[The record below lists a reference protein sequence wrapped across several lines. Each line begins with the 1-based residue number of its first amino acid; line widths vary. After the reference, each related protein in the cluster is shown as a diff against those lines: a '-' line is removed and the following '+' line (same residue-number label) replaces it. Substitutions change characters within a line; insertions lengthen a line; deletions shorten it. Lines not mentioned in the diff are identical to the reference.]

1 MYCIILYI
9 YHIILLSNTARPPT
23 GQKGYNMINTIT
35 HTTLDHATIIART
48 VLRTCTNRG
57 DSPKIT
63 EMRRDLNG
71 RDARAYRMYAAM
83 DNAMTVY
90 DGNGNY
96 CDTMIMPD
104 MAAVMPDPLTDAA
117 DLINVAAVAIL
128 DIGRQCPCISAAIAN
143 DTPYIMPATL
153 RRAVYRAVAQYI
165 YANAKR
171 PALRDIYIETLPH
184 NDAGEITDVNYIR
197 VTRYYD
203 VDNITDYNAMQSMLT
218 RIQAALSI
226 KQRAILHKRLQGKSD
241 VIIAA
246 DLGVTQQAVNATL
259 QRIRRTVCA
268 LYPDA
273 IRHFKI

>member
-1 MYCIILYI
+1 MPAYNMCIQI
-9 YHIILLSNTARPPT
+9 TACPPPI

-48 VLRTCTNRG
+48 VLRTCADRG
-57 DSPKIT
+57 NSAKIT

-83 DNAMTVY
+83 DDAVTVY
-90 DGNGNY
+90 DDNGNY
-96 CDTMIMPD
+96 RDTMVTPD
-104 MAAVMPDPLTDAA
+104 IAAVMPDPLTDAA

-128 DIGRQCPCISAAIAN
+128 DIGRQCPCITAAITN
-143 DTPYIMPATL
+143 DTPYVMPTVL

-171 PALRDIYIETLPH
+171 PALRDTYIEDLSR

-203 VDNITDYNAMQSMLT
+203 VDDITDYNAMQTMLA
-218 RIQAALSI
+218 RIQAVLSI
-226 KQRAILHKRLQGKSD
+226 KQRTVLHKRLQGKSELA
-241 VIIAA
+241 IAA

-259 QRIRRTVCA
+259 QRIRRAVAA

-273 IRHFKI
+273 TQCLFID

>member
-1 MYCIILYI
+1 MT
-9 YHIILLSNTARPPT
+9 NTT
-23 GQKGYNMINTIT
+23 N
-35 HTTLDHATIIART
+35 HTTIEHATIIART
-48 VLRTCTNRG
+48 VLRTCANRG

-83 DNAMTVY
+83 DNAVTVY
-90 DGNGNY
+90 DDNDNY
-96 CDTMIMPD
+96 RNTMITPD
-104 MAAVMPDPLTDAA
+104 ISAVMPDPLTDAA
-117 DLINVAAVAIL
+117 DLINVAALVIL
-128 DIGRQCPCISAAIAN
+128 EIGRTCHCISAAIAN
-143 DTPYIMPATL
+143 DTPYVMPTTL
-153 RRAVYRAVAQYI
+153 RREVYRAVNGYI

-171 PALRDIYIETLPH
+171 PALRDTYIEDLSR

-203 VDNITDYNAMQSMLT
+203 VDNIADYNAMQSMLT
-218 RIQAALSI
+218 CIRTALTA
-226 KQRAILHKRLQGKSD
+226 KQWAILHKRLQGKNV

-246 DLGVTQQAVNATL
+246 ELGVTQQAVSASL

-268 LYPDA
+268 LFPDA

>member
-1 MYCIILYI
+1 
-9 YHIILLSNTARPPT
+9 
-23 GQKGYNMINTIT
+23 MINVTH
-35 HTTLDHATIIART
+35 HTTIEHATIIART
-48 VLRTCTNRG
+48 VLRTCANRG

-83 DNAMTVY
+83 DNAVTVY
-90 DGNGNY
+90 DDNDNY
-96 CDTMIMPD
+96 RNTMITPD
-104 MAAVMPDPLTDAA
+104 ITAVMPDPLTDAA
-117 DLINVAAVAIL
+117 DLINVAALVIL
-128 DIGRQCPCISAAIAN
+128 EIGRTCHCISAAIAN
-143 DTPYIMPATL
+143 DTPYVMPATL
-153 RRAVYRAVAQYI
+153 RREVYRAVNGYI

-171 PALRDIYIETLPH
+171 PALRDTYIEDLSR

-203 VDNITDYNAMQSMLT
+203 VDDITDYNAMQSMLT
-218 RIQAALSI
+218 RIRTALTA
-226 KQRAILHKRLQGKSD
+226 KQWAILHKRLQGKNV

-246 DLGVTQQAVNATL
+246 ELGVTQQAVSASL

-268 LYPDA
+268 LFPDA

>member
-1 MYCIILYI
+1 MT
-9 YHIILLSNTARPPT
+9 NT
-23 GQKGYNMINTIT
+23 N

-48 VLRTCTNRG
+48 VLRTCANRG
-57 DSPKIT
+57 DSPKIA

-90 DGNGNY
+90 DDTNNY
-96 CDTMIMPD
+96 RDTMVTPD
-104 MAAVMPDPLTDAA
+104 ISGVMPDPLTDAA

-128 DIGRQCPCISAAIAN
+128 DIGRQCPCILTAISN
-143 DTPYIMPATL
+143 DTPYVMPAAL
-153 RRAVYRAVAQYI
+153 RREVYRAVNRYI
-165 YANAKR
+165 YANAHR
-171 PALRDIYIETLPH
+171 PALRDTYIETLPH
-184 NDAGEITDVNYIR
+184 NDAGEITDSNYIR

-218 RIQAALSI
+218 RIRTALTA
-226 KQRAILHKRLQGKSD
+226 KQWTVLHKRLQGKSD
-241 VIIAA
+241 VAIAA

-259 QRIRRTVCA
+259 QRIRRAVAT

-273 IRHFKI
+273 TRYLHID